1 VMAAIKLHEGET
13 FNPAG
18 FAAFLEA
25 QSDLGTKWSPRY
37 IRISKALPSTQT
49 NKVLKRVLAR
59 EGWECS
65 DPVWVRHGRG
75 ADYELLTDQGRA
87 ELRKAF
93 AGNGREHLLAAPV
106 AP

>member
-1 VMAAIKLHEGET
+1 MAALKLHEGRDVRSGRVRRL
-13 FNPAG
+13 PG
-18 FAAFLEA
+18 
-25 QSDLGTKWSPRY
+25 GPKRPRHQVVASLHPH
-37 IRISKALPSTQT
+37 RRRLPSTQT

-59 EGWECS
+59 EGWECT

-75 ADYELLTDQGRA
+75 ADYELLTDEGRA